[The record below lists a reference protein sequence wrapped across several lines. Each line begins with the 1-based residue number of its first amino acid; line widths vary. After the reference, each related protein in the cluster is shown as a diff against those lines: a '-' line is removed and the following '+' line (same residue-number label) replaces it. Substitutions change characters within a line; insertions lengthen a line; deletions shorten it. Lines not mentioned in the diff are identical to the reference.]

1 MKFLMSITG
10 FLLVR
15 GSGGVEAGAPGG
27 HQEVQGA
34 AAADPAGS
42 PAPPDDPPHDV
53 IDRSRSRR
61 MACLDCWVEFVVP
74 SYCIS
79 LVDDWKIIRLVLDF
93 WTIVL
98 DF

>member
-1 MKFLMSITG
+1 VLQAAIKKFKARQRRTRQAP
-10 FLLVR
+10 LLLQMIL
-15 GSGGVEAGAPGG
+15 PMT
-27 HQEVQGA
+27 
-34 AAADPAGS
+34 
-42 PAPPDDPPHDV
+42 